1 MNLTKSSNPAL
12 SDRIF
17 SKAGF
22 ASGAEVMTLQG
33 TLNKALLML
42 ALVILGAAYTWR
54 IFFESV
60 NPASVVP
67 WMLVGG
73 IGGFITSLVV
83 IFAPKTSPYTA
94 PVYAL
99 LEGIFLGGISAY
111 FASSYGAGIIMQAI
125 GLTLAVFFLML
136 LAYRSGTI
144 RATGKFKVIV
154 LAATGAIAL
163 TYFISFI
170 LSFFGI
176 SLGFIH
182 GSGTFGIIFSLIVVG
197 VAALNIIIDLD
208 FIDRASA
215 SGAPKFMEWYGAFG
229 LMVTLIWLYI
239 EILKLLAKLNR
250 RN

>member
-12 SDRIF
+12 SNKIF

-22 ASGAEVMTLQG
+22 ASDTEVMTLQG

-42 ALVILGAAYTWR
+42 VLVILGAAYTWR
-54 IFFESV
+54 VFFESV
-60 NPASVVP
+60 NPASVMP

-94 PVYAL
+94 PIYSL
-99 LEGIFLGGISAY
+99 LEGLFLGGISAY
-111 FASSYGAGIIMQAI
+111 FASSYGAGIIIQAV

-144 RATGKFKVIV
+144 RATGKFKVMV

-163 TYFISFI
+163 TYFVSFI

-176 SLGFIH
+176 GLGFIH
-182 GSGTFGIIFSLIVVG
+182 GNGTFGIIFSLIVVG

-208 FIDRASA
+208 FIDRAA
-215 SGAPKFMEWYGAFG
+215 AMRAPKYMEWYGAFG

-239 EILKLLAKLNR
+239 EILKLLAKLR
-250 RN
+250 RR

>member
-17 SKAGF
+17 SKAGY

-67 WMLVGG
+67 WMFVGG

-144 RATGKFKVIV
+144 RATEKFKVMF
-154 LAATGAIAL
+154 LAATGVIAL
-163 TYFISFI
+163 TYFISFV

-176 SLGFIH
+176 SLGLFMVAEPLE
-182 GSGTFGIIFSLIVVG
+182 SSL
-197 VAALNIIIDLD
+197 A
-208 FIDRASA
+208 
-215 SGAPKFMEWYGAFG
+215 
-229 LMVTLIWLYI
+229 
-239 EILKLLAKLNR
+239 
-250 RN
+250 

>member
-17 SKAGF
+17 TKAGYV
-22 ASGAEVMTLQG
+22 SGTEVMTLQG

-42 ALVILGAAYTWR
+42 ALVVLGSTYTWR

-99 LEGIFLGGISAY
+99 LEGIFLGGISAF
-111 FASSYGAGIIMQAI
+111 FASQYGAGIIMQAV
-125 GLTLAVFFLML
+125 GLTMAVFFLML

-144 RATGKFKVIV
+144 RATGKFKVMV
-154 LAATGAIAL
+154 FAATGAIAL
-163 TYFISFI
+163 TYFISFV
-170 LSFFGI
+170 LSFFGL

-182 GSGTFGIIFSLIVVG
+182 SSGTFGIIFSLIVVG

-215 SGAPKFMEWYGAFG
+215 SGSPKYMEWYGAFG

-239 EILKLLAKLNR
+239 EILKLLAKLSR

>member
-17 SKAGF
+17 IKAGY

-99 LEGIFLGGISAY
+99 LEGIFLGGISAF
-111 FASSYGAGIIMQAI
+111 FAANYGAGIIMQAV

-144 RATGKFKVIV
+144 RATGKFKVMV

-163 TYFISFI
+163 TYFVSFI

-176 SLGFIH
+176 NLGFIR

-208 FIDRASA
+208 FIDQASA